1 VPLPTREQ
9 ILNTLLYICN
19 KEDIVINF
27 NNLYEIIQNSDN
39 KMSHAILLLELYNNN
54 IKYGNDWE
62 LVIDSIIDNIINT
75 NTIKNLYKV
84 IKIIR
89 EQFYILFITNISTQ
103 LILRKIML
111 KLISKTNNLQLKYN
125 IINITSIFE
134 QRLSQG
140 TRHNIHSEAYIIRL
154 IYLFTYYHKNNIT
167 NYNINNI
174 SDYNDV
180 LEI

>member
-1 VPLPTREQ
+1 
-9 ILNTLLYICN
+9 
-19 KEDIVINF
+19 
-27 NNLYEIIQNSDN
+27 
-39 KMSHAILLLELYNNN
+39 
-54 IKYGNDWE
+54 
-62 LVIDSIIDNIINT
+62 
-75 NTIKNLYKV
+75 
-84 IKIIR
+84 
-89 EQFYILFITNISTQ
+89 
-103 LILRKIML
+103 ML

-154 IYLFTYYHKNNIT
+154 IHLFSNYHTNNM
-167 NYNINNI
+167 NNMNNI